1 MNSQIKG
8 QDTTS
13 SRIGKS
19 GNGALRLI
27 HRVYLYPSMSSQ
39 LATQKTPTLPSLG
52 TDTYL
57 LDTGDPTTGPLQALV
72 LDHLLMNEGTAYWV
86 DAAGHART
94 DTLACIAPSTRLL
107 HRIQV
112 ARGFTAYQHAALIER
127 VVERITSE
135 TALVVAPAI
144 DAMYRDD
151 DSYGVNTAELLRTAV
166 ETLTNRCREYDIP
179 LVVTCHRRDAL
190 SAPVA
195 RHVDETIR
203 CETTRF
209 GPRFIGDGFET
220 LVYPLGDD
228 VVQTTL
234 TFWEHV
240 LERRATVTS
249 PSQSE
254 VIVRGSN

>member
-1 MNSQIKG
+1 MHPK
-8 QDTTS
+8 
-13 SRIGKS
+13 
-19 GNGALRLI
+19 
-27 HRVYLYPSMSSQ
+27 P
-39 LATQKTPTLPSLG
+39 ATQKTPTLPSLG

-57 LDTGDPTTGPLQALV
+57 LDTGDSTTGPLQTLV
-72 LDHLLMNEGTAYWV
+72 LDHLLMNDGTAYWV

-94 DTLACIAPSTRLL
+94 DTLARIAPSRRLL
-107 HRIQV
+107 DRIQV
-112 ARGFTAYQHAALIER
+112 ARGFTAYQHVALLDR

-151 DSYGVNTAELLRTAV
+151 DSYGVDTAELLRTAV

-195 RHVDETIR
+195 RHVDETIQ

-209 GPRFIGDGFET
+209 GPRFVGDHFET
-220 LVYPLGDD
+220 LVYPVEDGF
-228 VVQTTL
+228 VQTTL
-234 TFWEHV
+234 AFWEHV
-240 LERRATVTS
+240 LDWRATVTS
-249 PSQSE
+249 PSQPE
-254 VIVRGSN
+254 VTVRGSN